1 TVRAVALAA
10 LAQRGRLGVADL
22 ERYRD
27 HADRMSLFGKAH
39 FLAAALAVDGAEPIA
54 EALVDSLLAAADRT
68 SGSIAFNERLDASYA
83 RILSTPVRSNCAILA
98 AFSAAGPLG
107 ERLGLDE
114 LAAGLA
120 RFVSRARGARDQ
132 WRNAQEN
139 VFCTAALAAYAEAH
153 EAQPLDAAVTAAI
166 DEEPLGRARFSSPAD
181 PAAEISRPLR
191 AEDLGAQR
199 ELRLTREGSGRVY
212 YTARIEHAPAG
223 AAAASIDAGVDLR
236 KEVRVQRDGEWVLL
250 ESPLRVTRGE
260 LVRVDLFVSLP
271 AARNFLVVEDPV
283 PGGLEPVSRDL
294 ATASAVDADAAA
306 PPPGVDSSGFV
317 GYRASRWSFHHQELR
332 HDVVRF
338 YSDHLRPGNYR
349 LSYTAQAVAAGEFA
363 GLPPR
368 AHELY
373 DPAVHGTG
381 EAFELI
387 VEAP

>member
-1 TVRAVALAA
+1 EWPDADDGVADVLARAADHQAPNGGMAHFIPEDAYVDPYLSAYTALAFGWLRGVGRPIPQAVEERLLGYLDALLRRDVAPDFFSQGMTATVRAVALAA

-39 FLAAALAVDGAEPIA
+39 FLAAALTVDGAEPIA

-68 SGSIAFNERLDASYA
+68 SGSIACNERLDASYA

-107 ERLGLDE
+107 ERLGHDE

-236 KEVRVQRDGEWVLL
+236 K
-250 ESPLRVTRGE
+250 
-260 LVRVDLFVSLP
+260 
-271 AARNFLVVEDPV
+271 
-283 PGGLEPVSRDL
+283 
-294 ATASAVDADAAA
+294 
-306 PPPGVDSSGFV
+306 
-317 GYRASRWSFHHQELR
+317 
-332 HDVVRF
+332 
-338 YSDHLRPGNYR
+338 
-349 LSYTAQAVAAGEFA
+349 
-363 GLPPR
+363 
-368 AHELY
+368 
-373 DPAVHGTG
+373 
-381 EAFELI
+381 
-387 VEAP
+387 